1 MYHETIPTAQLV
13 YRVALVMQ
21 EYTQSG
27 GVSIVMRVIS
37 GWNSQPDLKSC
48 VHFVSQPLL
57 FRWGHLESLYWSVD
71 GMSLASR
78 SCSRYF
84 WDIVMNWFVIMVNIF
99 SSATPVAPTLPG
111 RRPRWARTASMARLS
126 WRRGEIRVVIF
137 VQLTIHMILFYE
149 GMSDP
154 LSQVLRGLGARGCC
168 AHCYSHPQGGLPSQF
183 LALCDWPCD
192 CRRASRVR
200 WRRTTS
206 RLGSATVMD
215 SADLHLRQEAI
226 TLLQAPEENS
236 IYLQEVKDY
245 LANIQ

>member
-37 GWNSQPDLKSC
+37 GWSSQPDLKNR
-48 VHFVSQPLL
+48 VHFVSLPLL
-57 FRWGHLESLYWSVD
+57 LRWGPLESLSWSVD

-126 WRRGEIRVVIF
+126 WRRGEIRVVIRDVIF
-137 VQLTIHMILFYE
+137 IQLTIQMTLFYMRE
-149 GMSDP
+149 WR
-154 LSQVLRGLGARGCC
+154 VLCPR
-168 AHCYSHPQGGLPSQF
+168 YSE
-183 LALCDWPCD
+183 
-192 CRRASRVR
+192 
-200 WRRTTS
+200 
-206 RLGSATVMD
+206 
-215 SADLHLRQEAI
+215 DLELEDAVHTAI
-226 TLLQAPEENS
+226 LTLKVGNLLNS
-236 IYLQEVKDY
+236 
-245 LANIQ
+245 